1 MLCCGKQN
9 LQTIIIIF
17 QCKKGCFIMCIK
29 KDDFASFGLKKSI
42 EVSPARLYQAK
53 AEDITCEN
61 SNILKLIDSNKL
73 KPLMAKKYT
82 DNAVDNTFNQKVDE
96 KSLEAYLTPRPVDT
110 ERCNLDGENDCIV
123 GEYTLTVSRFKK
135 SNFLNV
141 PVTIPNAF
149 MSRKEE
155 FGTENFKEIFHP
167 IVMNVVNARA
177 FSRFWRHVVF
187 EGGNSN
193 IIKLFVRKYTYN
205 KEKNFYAFETIAEF
219 FATDYGNGGDNN
231 EKINQG
237 GDFFKYHDK
246 RVDAI
251 TQDIVD
257 VFCGNCEANMATY
270 QIITILQN
278 GRGAEFHP
286 SQLFVND
293 TVLKGSDKPPKT
305 YYKFDNGG
313 VGLTSVSI
321 GCALKTIDIW
331 YTDFSTKDED
341 FFANAVRAYG
351 QNVNRRI
358 ANRYDKKDS
367 TIDSNGN
374 EFEFNTDFYSLM
386 KEIIIGTR
394 PLSDFGK
401 HANFFFAMLVFGG
414 LFSLGKTEKNANKEK
429 EKKSKKK
436 NNAVDDTNTEKQG

>member
-9 LQTIIIIF
+9 PQTIIIIF

-61 SNILKLIDSNKL
+61 SNILKLIDKCKL
-73 KPLMAKKYT
+73 KPLTAKKGT
-82 DNAVDNTFNQKVDE
+82 DSAVDNTFKSNE

-110 ERCNLDGENDCIV
+110 ERCNLDGENDCVV

-177 FSRFWRHVVF
+177 FSRFGRHVVF

-219 FATDYGNGGDNN
+219 SATDYGNGGDNN
-231 EKINQG
+231 TKINQG
-237 GDFFKYHDK
+237 GDFFKYHDE
-246 RVDAI
+246 RVDSL
-251 TQDIVD
+251 TKDIVD

-270 QIITILQN
+270 QIITVLN
-278 GRGAEFHP
+278 NVRGAEFHP
-286 SQLFVND
+286 SQLFVNN
-293 TVLKGSDKPPKT
+293 TVKNGSEKPPKA

-313 VGLTSVSI
+313 VGITSVSI
-321 GCALKTIDIW
+321 GCALKTIDVWFI
-331 YTDFSTKDED
+331 DFSTKDED

-358 ANRYDKKDS
+358 ANRYDKKDK

-374 EFEFNTDFYSLM
+374 EFEFNIDFYSLM
-386 KEIIIGTR
+386 KEIIMGTR

-414 LFSLGKTEKNANKEK
+414 LFSLGKTKKNANKEK

-436 NNAVDDTNTEKQG
+436 KDTVDSTKVVQQK